1 MCLMCE
7 EQDLYFLYLERVEQA
22 RRIARGEIVEPNPG
36 WLWPTAARS
45 EAPAA
50 PEPVAKPGFVCDAPE

>member
-22 RRIARGEIVEPNPG
+22 RRIARGETAEPNPS
-36 WLWPTAARS
+36 WLWPTAARFA
-45 EAPAA
+45 APAM